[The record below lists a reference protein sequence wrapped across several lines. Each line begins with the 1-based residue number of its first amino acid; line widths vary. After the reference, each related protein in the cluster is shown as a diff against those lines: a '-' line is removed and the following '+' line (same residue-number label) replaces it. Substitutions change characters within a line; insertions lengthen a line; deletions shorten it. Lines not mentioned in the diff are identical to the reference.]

1 MKKMF
6 GKKEEYTGPVDQYGR
21 PLEVEEPKRSAE
33 DDRHLIK
40 VIFTSLAIV
49 TIIVVLII
57 FGFNYFHQNS
67 LKIPTATLSTTEWT
81 KDDVVVT
88 VDTSRG
94 SAEEFSI
101 DGGLTWQE
109 SNKFVITKNQ
119 ELSIQVRT
127 SSGKVSKP
135 ASLVV
140 SNIDKDVPD
149 LYFIDSYV
157 VAVGSKFDPR
167 ENVTATDS
175 GAGLDEYNI
184 DTSVLDLST
193 PGEYVISYYLSDMV
207 GNEVLKTRK
216 IIVEPT
222 LSEYRYRSRSVAVT
236 ESQCRVAC
244 RCDNTDEEGK
254 CPTGTYLDKE
264 SGACCES
271 CMEPCLK
278 TEYGEWS
285 NWQEKRLLPTKEL
298 EVQMITKQALEQLI
312 LEEQQAQAK

>member
-1 MKKMF
+1 VKKMF

-21 PLEVEEPKRSAE
+21 PLDVEEPKRSAE
-33 DDRHLIK
+33 DDRHLLK
-40 VIFTSLAIV
+40 VIFTSLAVV
-49 TIIVVLII
+49 TIVIVFII

-67 LKIPTATLSTTEWT
+67 LKIPTAKLSTTEWT
-81 KDDVVVT
+81 KDDVIFT

-94 SAEEFSI
+94 SAEEFSF

-109 SNKFVITKNQ
+109 SNQFVVTKNQ

-135 ASLVV
+135 ATLVI
-140 SNIDKDVPD
+140 SNIDKEKPD
-149 LYFIDSYV
+149 LYFIDSYI
-157 VAVGSKFDPR
+157 VAVGSNFDPR
-167 ENVTATDS
+167 ENVTAIDNGS
-175 GAGLDEYNI
+175 GIDEYNI

-193 PGEYVISYYLSDMV
+193 PGEYAISYYISDMV

-222 LSEYRYRSRSVAVT
+222 LSEYRYRSRSVSVV
-236 ESQCRVAC
+236 ESECRVAC
-244 RCDNTDEEGK
+244 RCDNTDAEGN
-254 CPTGTYLDKE
+254 CPAGTYLDKE
-264 SGACCES
+264 SGACCAS
-271 CMEPCLK
+271 CLEPCLE

-285 NWQEKRLLPTKEL
+285 NWQEKRILPTKEL

-312 LEEQQAQAK
+312 LDEQQAK